1 MATTYPISM
10 EDMANV
16 SGVSRGKAI
25 RYAKPFLELIKSYVE
40 ENDIIR
46 PTDFVMKQVAKKSKI
61 KVNIIQSI
69 DRKIPLE
76 DIASANNISMDE
88 LVKELEAIVFSGTK
102 VDIDYYIDENIDEYA
117 REDIEDYFMNADT
130 DSVDV
135 AFKELQED
143 DISID
148 EIQIVRIKFL
158 SDNAN

>member
-1 MATTYPISM
+1 
-10 EDMANV
+10 
-16 SGVSRGKAI
+16 
-25 RYAKPFLELIKSYVE
+25 
-40 ENDIIR
+40 
-46 PTDFVMKQVAKKSKI
+46 
-61 KVNIIQSI
+61 
-69 DRKIPLE
+69 
-76 DIASANNISMDE
+76 MDE

-117 REDIEDYFMNADT
+117 REDIEEYFMNADT

>member
-1 MATTYPISM
+1 
-10 EDMANV
+10 
-16 SGVSRGKAI
+16 
-25 RYAKPFLELIKSYVE
+25 
-40 ENDIIR
+40 
-46 PTDFVMKQVAKKSKI
+46 MKQVAKKSKI

-117 REDIEDYFMNADT
+117 REDIEEYFMNADT